1 MAETKGGE
9 LAQVLAARRQ
19 GRRWPVWLGLALGA
33 AAVGGW
39 LVWGGSGAGTPV
51 SYRTDA
57 VAQGALTVTVTATGT
72 VQPVTEV
79 DVSSELSGRLAAV
92 NVNYNDRV
100 TVGQEIARLDDTK
113 LRAQV
118 ANSEA
123 SVLAAKAQVAS
134 AEASLSEAKDNLDTQ
149 TQLDRRG
156 VTSRTSL
163 TTIKAAFDRA
173 TAQVA
178 IARADL
184 SVAEANLD
192 LNRADLEKAVI
203 RSPINGVVLSREA
216 EVGQIVASSL
226 QAPVLFTLAQDLA
239 VMQLLVDV
247 DEADIGKVKL
257 GNRASFTVDAY
268 DGQSFPAEIT
278 QVRFAPETTDN
289 VVTYKAELAVQNP
302 DGLLRPGMTATA
314 TIVVDQVA
322 DTLTVANGALRYAPP
337 VQVEEKSSGGGLLG
351 LILPSRPA
359 STRGKASGGAV
370 WVLRNGVP
378 VEVAVARGA
387 SDGKRTAVTADGLK
401 AGELAILDQTTGG

>member
-1 MAETKGGE
+1 MTQTDGGD
-9 LAQVLAARRQ
+9 LAQALAARKPR
-19 GRRWPVWLGLALGA
+19 RRWPWALALA
-33 AAVGGW
+33 AVVAGVGGW
-39 LVWGGSGAGTPV
+39 LIWGSEGASTV
-51 SYRTDA
+51 TYRTDA
-57 VAQGALTVTVTATGT
+57 VVRGALTVTVTATGT

-79 DVSSELSGRLAAV
+79 DVSSELSGRLAEV
-92 NVNYNDRV
+92 NVTYNDKV
-100 TVGQEIARLDDTK
+100 AVSQQIARLDDTK

-123 SVLAAKAQVAS
+123 SVLAARAQVAS
-134 AEASLSEAKDNLDTQ
+134 AQASMSEAKDNLDTQ

-163 TTIKAAFDRA
+163 TTIKATYDRA
-173 TAQVA
+173 VAQLE

-184 SVAEANLD
+184 SVAEANRD
-192 LNRADLEKAVI
+192 LNRADLDKAVI
-203 RSPINGVVLSREA
+203 RSPINGVVLSRDA

-226 QAPVLFTLAQDLA
+226 QAPVLFTLAQDLS

-247 DEADIGKVKL
+247 DEADIGKVKV
-257 GNRASFTVDAY
+257 GDKASFTVDAY
-268 DGQSFPAEIT
+268 DGQEFPAEIT

-322 DTLTVANGALRYAPP
+322 ETLTVANGALRYAPP
-337 VQVEEKSSGGGLLG
+337 VVAETTSSGGGLLG

-359 STRGKASGGAV
+359 STRGKASGEAV
-370 WVLRNGVP
+370 WVLRDGAP
-378 VEVAVARGA
+378 VEVAVKRGA
-387 SDGKRTAVTADGLK
+387 SDGSRTAVTSDALQEGDLV
-401 AGELAILDQTTGG
+401 ILDQQTAG